1 MNVNETVL
9 ELYNHL
15 YELQK
20 SGKSTNKENA
30 LLRNLSA
37 YLSGQGLRKQMQQ
50 AREKAKANIPTID
63 PLSGKKIEN
72 FVNKEPAKVVDPLEA
87 ARNYEANGGY
97 KEGAKVELEEI
108 IEEPEETEEGNV
120 LGTSE
125 DKPKRTTRK
134 KQQK

>member
-1 MNVNETVL
+1 MNINETVL

-37 YLSGQGLRKQMQQ
+37 YLSGQGLHKQMQQ
-50 AREKAKANIPTID
+50 VREKAKANVPTID
-63 PLSGKKIEN
+63 PLTGKKIEN
-72 FVNKEPAKVVDPLEA
+72 FVKKEPAKVVDPFEA
-87 ARNYEANGGY
+87 ARNYEAKGGY
-97 KEGAKVELEEI
+97 KEGAKAELEEI
-108 IEEPEETEEGNV
+108 IEEPEETEDGNV

-125 DKPKRTTRK
+125 DAPKRTTRK